1 MFPPGF
7 DRGYTA
13 GYKIAQYFGRLRGR
27 RAARNLGPQQAAIA
41 AEEQQEE
48 ENWSQKLAEAEASVL
63 SYIRAK
69 FENLRTE
76 DDDDSLVEAEDWI
89 RAAGQREAVRALLAM

>member
-27 RAARNLGPQQAAIA
+27 RAARSLGPQQAAIA

-63 SYIRAK
+63 SYIRGK
-69 FENLRTE
+69 YKNLTAAE
-76 DDDDSLVEAEDWI
+76 DESLVEAEDWI
-89 RAAGQREAVRALLAM
+89 RVAGQQEAVRALTM